1 MRAAASLGSVA
12 AMEPETDG
20 PAPVAVADPNFS
32 PDDDAGTLLAKAYQG
47 EVLGEILFG
56 GMAARTEDASR
67 RAKLEVLTTLER
79 RTKEAMVP
87 AMERHGVSTERDPG
101 SVHAAEVLVEATAT
115 MAWSDVW
122 ASTEAIT
129 AQFVALYE
137 RIGEVDPAERDIV
150 TLLVAHER
158 ALCDFARKE
167 LAGEAEGSLAAI
179 DALPHMQGEA
189 VR

>member
-1 MRAAASLGSVA
+1 
-12 AMEPETDG
+12 MEPETEVK
-20 PAPVAVADPNFS
+20 APEAVADPNFT

-47 EVLGEILFG
+47 EVLGEVLFG
-56 GMAARTEDASR
+56 GMAAGADDASR
-67 RAKLEVLTTLER
+67 QAKLEVLARLEA

-87 AMERHGVSTERDPG
+87 AMERHGVSTQPDPG
-101 SVHAAEVLVEATAT
+101 SVHAAEALVEATAT
-115 MAWSDVW
+115 MAWADVW

-129 AQFVALYE
+129 AQFVTLYE
-137 RIGEVDPAERDIV
+137 RIGEVDPAEREIV

-167 LAGEAEGSLAAI
+167 QAGQTEGSLAAI
-179 DALPHMQGEA
+179 EALPHMQGEA